1 MRGATEEHDLPWPLL
16 ITWSYLVA
24 PSLKPFSSKV
34 KHLLALPAQAAEL
47 PHPELAPC
55 NLYGAG
61 VGVGGGG
68 GWNPRTSRIGNTTTH
83 QNFL

>member
-1 MRGATEEHDLPWPLL
+1 MQGATEEHDLPWPLL

-47 PHPELAPC
+47 PHTELAPC
-55 NLYGAG
+55 NLCGAG
-61 VGVGGGG
+61 VG
-68 GWNPRTSRIGNTTTH
+68 GWRGAESPDK
-83 QNFL
+83 